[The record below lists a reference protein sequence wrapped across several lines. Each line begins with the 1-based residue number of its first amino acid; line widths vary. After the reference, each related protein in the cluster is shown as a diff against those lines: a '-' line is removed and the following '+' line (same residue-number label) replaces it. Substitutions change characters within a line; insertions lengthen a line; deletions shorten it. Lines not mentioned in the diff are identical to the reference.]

1 MREYNRKD
9 HFWKVPEKQHH
20 GSPLEL
26 LKLQRAYTSPRDLV
40 DVEIAIQYRYCDTIQ
55 ILRYSTARS

>member
-40 DVEIAIQYRYCDTIQ
+40 NVEIPIQY
-55 ILRYSTARS
+55 S